1 MIGQKPATLQKKS
14 RHRCFIV
21 PFAKHSEAA
30 TRGVLCKK
38 VFLEISQNSQENT
51 CAKVSLL
58 IKLQAIKKVAL
69 AQVLSCEFYEIS
81 KNIFFT
87 ENHWATASE
96 HLFMSNLSEQIFQNY
111 SNPNLIGYQS
121 YYFKFSTIL
130 P

>member
-1 MIGQKPATLQKKS
+1 M
-14 RHRCFIV
+14 
-21 PFAKHSEAA
+21 
-30 TRGVLCKK
+30 
-38 VFLEISQNSQENT
+38 
-51 CAKVSLL
+51 
-58 IKLQAIKKVAL
+58 LQAIKKVAL
-69 AQVLSCEFYEIS
+69 AQVFSCEFYEIS